1 MIINTDS
8 TDAPELDVYFR
19 LTEAQLRNRKEES
32 KGLFIAESP
41 KVVSVALGAGYE
53 AVSLLCVRGET
64 DAASKELI
72 DSLPDVPA
80 YAVTPEDFQKVTG
93 FALTR
98 GLLCAMKR
106 KPPAD
111 PGDITR
117 GAKRIAVLDGI
128 ADSTNVGAVFR
139 SAAALGIDAVLCT
152 KTCCDPL
159 LRRSVRVSMGTVL
172 LTPWAWIDG
181 IDDVKSLGFL
191 TAALALDENSVS
203 IGDPRLKNADRLALV
218 LGSEGYG
225 LKREVID
232 ACDYTAKIP
241 MTRGVDSL
249 NVAAAA
255 AVAFWETRL

>member
-1 MIINTDS
+1 
-8 TDAPELDVYFR
+8 
-19 LTEAQLRNRKEES
+19 
-32 KGLFIAESP
+32 
-41 KVVSVALGAGYE
+41 
-53 AVSLLCVRGET
+53 
-64 DAASKELI
+64 
-72 DSLPDVPA
+72 
-80 YAVTPEDFQKVTG
+80 
-93 FALTR
+93 
-98 GLLCAMKR
+98 MKR